1 MGASFP
7 GQKEGR
13 GGAPCQH
20 SCSQGRS
27 PTCFEIRRWIFK
39 ISVVGAASVS
49 GPGAACQSHRCGL
62 LPALGQH
69 CGSLGPQRKAER
81 EQGGCIYPQYDFV
94 VLTWSCSR
102 KALWG
107 CRPARLLTRESSNPL
122 CSLGAWYCLN
132 TAEVLAHHQFGVR
145 EQGSQHY
152 PVTHPWSHS
161 KKEAKLRIRLWLPES
176 RAQVKRQFEGFPFI
190 QLGSSCGSV
199 FCVLCDLGASY
210 FTSLML
216 NFCVC
221 EMAKIPFSPPNKQTK
236 APIK

>member
-49 GPGAACQSHRCGL
+49 GPGAACHSHRCGL

-81 EQGGCIYPQYDFV
+81 EQGGRIYPQYDFV

-102 KALWG
+102 KG
-107 CRPARLLTRESSNPL
+107 VGVPARKAADKSSNPL

-132 TAEVLAHHQFGVR
+132 PAQVLAHHQFGVR
-145 EQGSQHY
+145 EQGPQLY
-152 PVTHPWSHS
+152 TVTCPWLHS
-161 KKEAKLRIRLWLPES
+161 
-176 RAQVKRQFEGFPFI
+176 
-190 QLGSSCGSV
+190 
-199 FCVLCDLGASY
+199 
-210 FTSLML
+210 
-216 NFCVC
+216 
-221 EMAKIPFSPPNKQTK
+221 
-236 APIK
+236 